1 MLFVIQME
9 KVRYLHPNDDTDPDF
24 GAALRQASA
33 CGVTV
38 LAAECAVTPESMV
51 ITQLVP
57 VKLQV

>member
-9 KVRYLHPNDDTDPDF
+9 KVQYLHPNDETDPDF
-24 GAALRQASA
+24 GAALRHAA
-33 CGVTV
+33 ALGVTV
-38 LAAECAVTPESMV
+38 LAAECAVTPENMV